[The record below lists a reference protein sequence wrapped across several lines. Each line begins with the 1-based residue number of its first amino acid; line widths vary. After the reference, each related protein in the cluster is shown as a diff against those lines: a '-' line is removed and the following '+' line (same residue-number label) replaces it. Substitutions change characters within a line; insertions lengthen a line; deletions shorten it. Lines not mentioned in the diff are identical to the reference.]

1 MADYYPLLS
10 RALDA
15 LPDRTPALRKAVYDR
30 ARSALIGQLRTL
42 EPPLPDEAIE
52 VERKALDAAIERLES
67 ENGAP
72 AAPPPP
78 PPAAPPPTPP
88 EVKAEPKSEPE
99 PEPVPTAAPL
109 PPAAA
114 VPEAA
119 PFIPPSPPP
128 PPQEPEA
135 PAEEPLP
142 EAGPPPAFTP
152 FVPPPRR
159 PRLDEDPGV
168 PVQDTAPAPP
178 SVQDVAPPEGGNGR
192 RRPKLDVKAP
202 RTGQSRRLRNLVV
215 GGVLAVVIGLIAV
228 AAIMLADKRS
238 DLPQDSADTEASAPA
253 QPDAK
258 LSDRVGGEKPE
269 GDQQSAVQ
277 ESGSNAT
284 PTSPSSPTSPA
295 PAPSRPD
302 VAVAQRA
309 VLYEENSADPKA
321 QPTAIQGRVLW
332 RLDAV
337 NGEQGQPLQSAVR
350 ANIEFPEAGLTL
362 AMTIRK
368 NLDATLPASHT
379 IELAFT
385 NYGPGEKRAVQEIGL
400 LQLKDEEGGRGSP
413 VSGLPVRVR
422 DNLFLIGL
430 SNLPSDIDRNT
441 EMLTHRNWI
450 DLAVKYKDGPR
461 AILSFERGT
470 AGARV
475 LQDAF
480 SQWR

>member
-1 MADYYPLLS
+1 MADYYPLLA

-52 VERKALDAAIERLES
+52 VERKALDAAIARLES
-67 ENGAP
+67 DYGE
-72 AAPPPP
+72 
-78 PPAAPPPTPP
+78 APPPTSDAAPPAPP
-88 EVKAEPKSEPE
+88 EPPPPEAAVAPPPAE
-99 PEPVPTAAPL
+99 AG
-109 PPAAA
+109 PAAA
-114 VPEAA
+114 PVSVATPPAPESLPKPA
-119 PFIPPSPPP
+119 PFMPVAVQPAA
-128 PPQEPEA
+128 ELEA

-142 EAGPPPAFTP
+142 EPGPPPAFTP

-159 PRLDEDPGV
+159 PKPEEEEAAATEPAQDTTAAPT
-168 PVQDTAPAPP
+168 PVQDLAPP
-178 SVQDVAPPEGGNGR
+178 DGGNGR
-192 RRPKLDVKAP
+192 QRPRLDVKTP
-202 RTGQSRRLRNLVV
+202 RAGRSRQLRNLVV

-238 DLPQDSADTEASAPA
+238 DLPRGAGDSEAVAPV
-253 QPDAK
+253 QSDAK
-258 LSDRVGGEKPE
+258 LSDRVGGEKPDGE
-269 GDQQSAVQ
+269 AQSAPA
-277 ESGSNAT
+277 ESGPRS
-284 PTSPSSPTSPA
+284 
-295 PAPSRPD
+295 D
-302 VAVAQRA
+302 VSVAQRA
-309 VLYEENSADPKA
+309 VLYEENASDPKA
-321 QPTAIQGRVLW
+321 APAATQGRVLW
-332 RLDAV
+332 RLEAV

-350 ANIEFPEAGLTL
+350 ANVEYPEAGLTL
-362 AMTIRK
+362 AMTIRR

-385 NYGPGEKRAVQEIGL
+385 NYGPGERRAVQEIGL

-430 SNLPSDIDRNT
+430 SNLPQDVERNT
-441 EMLTHRNWI
+441 EMLTRRNWI

-461 AILSFERGT
+461 AILSFEKGS

-480 SQWR
+480 NQWR